1 MSDTMKRLMG
11 ERIRLVQ
18 VRQGL
23 SKAMETGAGG
33 DSTFIPF
40 YLAVSNYFQH
50 AMDRLHK
57 QDIKMLSMLT
67 KKTTDAGID
76 PGTAISEVYE
86 RLNRNLELLAEMT
99 QSADKLNTETIDG
112 FEAISQ
118 RYTRYIVENMGHHVP
133 SATLAQQLFSE
144 QDWIT
149 MADFSDQATEQEQ
162 HLFNEVVQTA
172 PDEIRQAVE
181 TVPQIGGPPQ

>member
-1 MSDTMKRLMG
+1 MSETMKRLMG

-23 SKAMETGAGG
+23 SKALATGAGG

-40 YLAVSNYFQH
+40 YAAVSNYFQH

-67 KKTTDAGID
+67 KKTTAAGID

-86 RLNRNLELLAEMT
+86 RLDRNLELLTEMT
-99 QSADKLNTETIDG
+99 NSAVTLEPETIDV
-112 FEAISQ
+112 FEAVSQ
-118 RYTRYIVENMGHHVP
+118 RYTRYIVESMGHHVP
-133 SATLAQQLFSE
+133 SASLAQQLFSE

-162 HLFNEVVQTA
+162 YLFNDVVQTA
-172 PDEIRQAVE
+172 AGEIRQAVE
-181 TVPQIGGPPQ
+181 TVPQIGGPPK